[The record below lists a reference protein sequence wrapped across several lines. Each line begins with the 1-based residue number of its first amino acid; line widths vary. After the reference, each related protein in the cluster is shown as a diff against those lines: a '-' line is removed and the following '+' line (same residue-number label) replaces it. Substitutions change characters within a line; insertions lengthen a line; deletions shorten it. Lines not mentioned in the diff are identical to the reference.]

1 MSIVL
6 VGLNHRTAPVSL
18 REQFSLEKCGIRMA
32 LEDIGV
38 IRDRDQGENASA
50 AQLKEAVILSTC
62 NRLEVYA
69 IVAGGP
75 SSGQDIIEA
84 YLADLQGVAPQ
95 ELRPHLYSR
104 HEEAVAS
111 HLMRVAAGLDSMI
124 LGEPQILGQVSGAQA
139 DAQRTGTIG
148 PVLNQL
154 FDRAVRAGKRARSE
168 TEIGR
173 HSTSVSHTAVRLI
186 SDELGDLSQINAL
199 VVGAGEMAEAAAR
212 ALMSEGVQQL
222 NFINRTYSRA
232 ESMARD
238 YSGHALNWYHLPA
251 ALALADV
258 VVSVTGAP
266 HVVIHESDVMPVLA
280 ERAGRPLYFVD
291 IAVPRDVE
299 DSVGDLPDV
308 HLFDIDQLQIVVDA
322 NLSQRQAAVPDVEA
336 IAAQETT
343 RFDEWL
349 QSRQVLPVLVELRQN
364 VRNIADRE
372 LQRHERRLDEMP
384 IDDREMI
391 TQMVHRIVNKF
402 LHEPTIRLKASAA
415 EGNGVEYA
423 HTLRDL
429 FALDAV
435 AQNATLAEEPK
446 SPNAPLYGTNGPP
459 DKAKKPGEILTKI
472 TASGQSFEKPL

>member
-18 REQFSLEKCGIRMA
+18 REQFSLEDCGTRMA
-32 LEDIGV
+32 LEDLGV
-38 IRDRDQGENASA
+38 ARDRHHRENTNT

-69 IVAGGP
+69 LVMGDP

-84 YLADLQGVAPQ
+84 YLADLQGIAPQ
-95 ELRPHLYSR
+95 ELRPHLYSH
-104 HEEAVAS
+104 HEEAAAS

-139 DAQRTGTIG
+139 DAQRTRTIG

-154 FDRAVRAGKRARSE
+154 FDRAVRSGKRARSE

-186 SDELGDLSQINAL
+186 ADELGDLSQLNVL
-199 VVGAGEMAEAAAR
+199 VIGAGEMTEAAAR
-212 ALMSEGVQQL
+212 ALRSEGVQQL
-222 NFINRTYSRA
+222 NFINRTYARA

-238 YSGHALNWYHLPA
+238 FSGHALNWYHLPS
-251 ALALADV
+251 ALDKADV
-258 VVSVTGAP
+258 VVTATGAP
-266 HVVIHESDVMPVLA
+266 HVVIHESDVTPVLTD
-280 ERAGRPLYFVD
+280 RAGRPLYFVD

-299 DSVGDLPDV
+299 ESVGDLPGV
-308 HLFDIDQLQIVVDA
+308 HLFDIDQLQTVVDA

-336 IAAQETT
+336 IAAQEAV

-349 QSRQVLPVLVELRQN
+349 QSRQVLPVLVELRH
-364 VRNIADRE
+364 RAREIANGE
-372 LQRHERRLDEMP
+372 LRRHERRLDEMP
-384 IDDREMI
+384 FDDREMI

-402 LHEPTIRLKASAA
+402 LHEPTVRLKASAA
-415 EGNGVEYA
+415 EGNGMEYA

-435 AQNATLAEEPK
+435 AQNSTLAEEPNI
-446 SPNAPLYGTNGPP
+446 PVAPSYETNGQP
-459 DKAKKPGEILTKI
+459 DEAKKPGDVLAKI
-472 TASGQSFEKPL
+472 TATGQSYE

>member
-18 REQFSLEKCGIRMA
+18 REQFSLADCGTRMA
-32 LEDIGV
+32 LEDLGV
-38 IRDRDQGENASA
+38 DRDHHQRENTRA

-69 IVAGGP
+69 VVAGDP
-75 SSGQDIIEA
+75 ASGQDIIEA
-84 YLADLQGVAPQ
+84 YLANLQGIAPQ
-95 ELRPHLYSR
+95 ELRPHLYSH
-104 HEEAVAS
+104 HEEAAVG

-139 DAQRTGTIG
+139 DAQRTRTIG

-173 HSTSVSHTAVRLI
+173 HSTSVSHTAVRLVG
-186 SDELGDLSQINAL
+186 DELGDLSQINAL

-212 ALMSEGVQQL
+212 ALLSEGVQQL
-222 NFINRTYSRA
+222 TFINRTYARA

-238 YSGHALNWYHLPA
+238 FSGQALNWYHLPS
-251 ALALADV
+251 ALTMADV
-258 VVSVTGAP
+258 VVTATGAP
-266 HVVIHESDVMPVLA
+266 HVVIHESEVTSVLP

-299 DSVGDLPDV
+299 ETVGDLPDV
-308 HLFDIDQLQIVVDA
+308 HLFDIDQLQTVVDA

-336 IAAQETT
+336 IAAQETI
-343 RFDEWL
+343 RFNEWL
-349 QSRQVLPVLVELRQN
+349 QSRQVLPVLVELRQKA
-364 VRNIADRE
+364 REIADGE

-384 IDDREMI
+384 SDDREMI
-391 TQMVHRIVNKF
+391 TQMVHRIVNRF
-402 LHEPTIRLKASAA
+402 LHEPTVRLKASAA
-415 EGNGVEYA
+415 DGNGVEYA

-435 AQNATLAEEPK
+435 AQNTALAEEPR
-446 SPNAPLYGTNGPP
+446 SPFVPLNTTNGQQNEVN
-459 DKAKKPGEILTKI
+459 KPGDTQTKI
-472 TASGQSFEKPL
+472 AASGQGHE

>member
-1 MSIVL
+1 
-6 VGLNHRTAPVSL
+6 
-18 REQFSLEKCGIRMA
+18 MA
-32 LEDIGV
+32 LEDLGV
-38 IRDRDQGENASA
+38 TRDRHSRDNTSA

-69 IVAGGP
+69 VVAGDP

-84 YLADLQGVAPQ
+84 YLADLQGIDPQ

-104 HEEAVAS
+104 HEKAAAN

-139 DAQRTGTIG
+139 EAQRTRTIG

-186 SDELGDLSQINAL
+186 GDELGELSQINVL
-199 VVGAGEMAEAAAR
+199 VVGGGEMAEAAAR

-222 NFINRTYSRA
+222 NFINRTYARA

-238 YSGHALNWYHLPA
+238 FSGRALNWYHLPS
-251 ALALADV
+251 ALDKADV
-258 VVSVTGAP
+258 VVTATSAP
-266 HVVIHESDVMPVLA
+266 HVVIHESDVMPVLTD
-280 ERAGRPLYFVD
+280 RAGRPLYFVD

-299 DSVGDLPDV
+299 ESVGDLPGV
-308 HLFDIDQLQIVVDA
+308 HLFDIDQLQTVVDA

-336 IAAQETT
+336 IAAQETI

-349 QSRQVLPVLVELRQN
+349 QSRQVLPVLVELRH
-364 VRNIADRE
+364 RAREIADGE
-372 LQRHERRLDEMP
+372 LQRHERRLDKMP

-402 LHEPTIRLKASAA
+402 LHEPTVRLKASAA

-429 FALDAV
+429 FALDVV
-435 AQNATLAEEPK
+435 AQDAVLEEE
-446 SPNAPLYGTNGPP
+446 SNGPIVP
-459 DKAKKPGEILTKI
+459 RYATDGQPNEAKNPGDELAKI
-472 TASGQSFEKPL
+472 TSSGQSYE